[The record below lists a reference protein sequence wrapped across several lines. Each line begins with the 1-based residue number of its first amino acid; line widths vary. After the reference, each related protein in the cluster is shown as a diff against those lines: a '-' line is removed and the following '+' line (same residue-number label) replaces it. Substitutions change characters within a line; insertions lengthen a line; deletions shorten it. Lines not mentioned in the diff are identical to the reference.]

1 MYFYEVNLY
10 GKAHPPPDSQF
21 SVLYSSLSA
30 LSSHQQLPPP
40 TPIFYPFHAM
50 HKTGNIV

>member
-21 SVLYSSLSA
+21 SVLYSSLPPA
-30 LSSHQQLPPP
+30 VTPTHPHFLP
-40 TPIFYPFHAM
+40 ISRYAQN
-50 HKTGNIV
+50 G